1 MPVAYS
7 FTFPGSVDGKIT
19 GLLGTFTSAVGIYQ
33 MWPWFNHICL
43 FYFIFYIPYI
53 TYKKYH
59 NFSLR
64 FLNQIN
70 KINLKYKKT

>member
-33 MWPWFNHICL
+33 MWP
-43 FYFIFYIPYI
+43 
-53 TYKKYH
+53 
-59 NFSLR
+59 
-64 FLNQIN
+64 
-70 KINLKYKKT
+70 